1 MKHIHW
7 KLSARMDELL
17 VRHEHR
23 FFLPEALFYLELK
36 VWPESEPEKAEAFLK
51 KLATILA
58 MLVGEGWIVRVLWNS
73 SYLET
78 AKEEEKSR
86 KQEWSECCVKTKQ
99 DYPEVM
105 GRIMEELER
114 GRKNLPK
121 KKGRFG
127 AVLDLYEKNEEK
139 GQGQLLQEE
148 EEVMFCLDF
157 EGRFYLNHQLV
168 DLEEME

>member
-1 MKHIHW
+1 
-7 KLSARMDELL
+7 
-17 VRHEHR
+17 
-23 FFLPEALFYLELK
+23 
-36 VWPESEPEKAEAFLK
+36 
-51 KLATILA
+51 
-58 MLVGEGWIVRVLWNS
+58 
-73 SYLET
+73 
-78 AKEEEKSR
+78 
-86 KQEWSECCVKTKQ
+86 
-99 DYPEVM
+99 
-105 GRIMEELER
+105 MEELER

>member
-1 MKHIHW
+1 M
-7 KLSARMDELL
+7 E
-17 VRHEHR
+17 
-23 FFLPEALFYLELK
+23 
-36 VWPESEPEKAEAFLK
+36 
-51 KLATILA
+51 
-58 MLVGEGWIVRVLWNS
+58 
-73 SYLET
+73 
-78 AKEEEKSR
+78 
-86 KQEWSECCVKTKQ
+86 
-99 DYPEVM
+99 
-105 GRIMEELER
+105 GRICQ
-114 GRKNLPK
+114 K